1 MILQKPKVKK
11 SNPVSISRPYQASFL
26 PDNKM
31 SEELE
36 YAFNK
41 NNEFKHLMTI
51 PDRVIGTY
59 IAKKA
64 NNFKV

>member
-11 SNPVSISRPYQASFL
+11 AIPTNAGRPYQASFL

-36 YAFNK
+36 QAFHK
-41 NNEFKHLMTI
+41 NNEFRHLMKI
-51 PDRVIGTY
+51 PERVISSY
-59 IAKKA
+59 IERKA
-64 NNFKV
+64 NDF